1 MKIAKFFALLGAVA
15 AFVACEPAN
24 NNDPEPPVNTTGSI
38 KLQVNAAAVAI
49 GDDIEFTVLQEGQDV
64 TALSTIY
71 MNGSNGIEALDGYT
85 YRATVT
91 GSYTFFATKDAET
104 SAYITVVVMAE
115 VPEFPADTD
124 PTNTKFNHRVMI
136 LDHTGAG
143 CGYCPLVTN
152 ALHYIETT
160 DLKNNYNEVTCHG
173 GGYASPTG
181 DPGWSAAAEK
191 IDAYTPGIT
200 GYPHVRVNFTNGNLK
215 NYGAPKSFE
224 AEVRSLFSRIIK
236 KNGADV
242 GIAMNVVGDAQNV
255 YAAASIKAA
264 VTNEYKVVAW
274 LLENKIVNKG
284 QANYEGPYDDFIY
297 IYNHAVR
304 QISGNYSSAN
314 VLGESI
320 GTLEAGDTFNTAFQL
335 PIVSTKWNTDNME
348 VIILV
353 SAKNAQGKWDVVNT
367 AVCPVGEQISF
378 EYLQ

>member
-15 AFVACEPAN
+15 AFAACEPVDN
-24 NNDPEPPVNTTGSI
+24 NEPTPPVNTTGSI
-38 KLQVNAAAVAI
+38 KLQVSAAAVAI
-49 GDDIEFTVLQEGQDV
+49 GDEIEFTVLQEGQDV

-71 MNGSNGIEALDGYT
+71 MNGSNGIESLDGYK
-85 YRATVT
+85 YKATVT

-104 SAYITVVVMAE
+104 SAYISVIVMAE
-115 VPEFPADTD
+115 VPDFPVDTD

-143 CGYCPLVTN
+143 CGYCPLVTA
-152 ALHYIETT
+152 ALHHIEAT
-160 DLKNNYNEVTCHG
+160 DLKKNYNEVTCHG
-173 GGYASPTG
+173 GGYASPTS

-191 IDAYTPGIT
+191 IDDYTPGIS
-200 GYPHVRVNFTNGNLK
+200 GYPHVRANFTNGNLK
-215 NYGAPKSFE
+215 NYGVPASFE
-224 AEVRSLFSRIIK
+224 AEVRSLFNRIIK
-236 KNGADV
+236 TNGADV
-242 GIAMNVVGDAQNV
+242 GIAMNVIGDAQNV

-284 QANYEGPYDDFIY
+284 QANYEGPYDDYIY
-297 IYNHAVR
+297 VYNHAVR

-335 PIVSTKWNTDNME
+335 PIISTKWNTDNME

-353 SAKNAQGKWDVVNT
+353 SAKNAQGKWDIVNT
-367 AVCPVGEQISF
+367 AVCPVGEQITF